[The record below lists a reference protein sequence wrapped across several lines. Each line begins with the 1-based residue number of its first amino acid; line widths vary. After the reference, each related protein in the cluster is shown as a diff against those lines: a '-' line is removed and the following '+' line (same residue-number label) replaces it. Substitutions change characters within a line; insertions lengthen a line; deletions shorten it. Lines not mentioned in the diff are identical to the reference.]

1 MIQACHCASLSF
13 TKYSRS
19 LLAGTPFALFLL
31 VVGNYRFIL
40 FLGAGMASDLLN
52 VGTQSVLT
60 AQRQLNTTG
69 HNISNVNTEG
79 YSRQSV
85 VQGTNDPRQYGGS
98 TYGMGVHVEN
108 VRRSWDQ
115 FAVKELNMSST
126 NNANKTDTQN
136 NLDMLSSMLSS
147 VSSKKI
153 PENLNEWFD
162 AVKTMADTPNDLGA
176 RKVVLEKA
184 KIFSDTLND
193 FHESVR
199 LQSDV
204 TNKKL
209 DMGIERVNQLGQ
221 EIRDIHRLMM
231 RTPGPHN
238 DLMDQHEKLIA
249 ELSEYTKVTVTPRA
263 NAEGFNVHIGNGHT
277 LVSGTESS
285 QLKMIDGDPDVH
297 QRRLAM
303 VEGEGIKPI
312 KADDIDG
319 KIGALLDMRDQHIPQ
334 LLDEM
339 GRLATGFSYKV
350 NQLQSQGL
358 DLNGQVGQDIF
369 TDVNADRVAKS
380 RVFAAPNSQADVAV
394 YIDDIAAI
402 KGGEYSLRFDGSQYS
417 VTTPKGEQIKLDMAQ
432 SESSFVLD
440 GMRVQIGEGLAPGE
454 RVLLRPTRSGAAII
468 KMETNDAKAIA
479 AQSYEASTTFAQG
492 DAKFKILAAGDV
504 KEFEVTLQAA
514 DQTHDTPWLKI
525 TDNKGNVLSD
535 QYSYPLDKQNPR
547 IEISVPENHPLYKNG
562 SKTVFELTDGALLN
576 DKFTA
581 NLVPSEGDNGNLRKM
596 QQLQTNKMMDDQ
608 SSTLIDVYHNLNTE
622 VGLKSSTANRLASVA
637 SLELESAQE
646 RVASISGVNLD
657 EEAANMMKFQQ
668 AYMASSRI
676 MQAANDTF
684 NTILQLR

>member
-1 MIQACHCASLSF
+1 
-13 TKYSRS
+13 
-19 LLAGTPFALFLL
+19 
-31 VVGNYRFIL
+31 
-40 FLGAGMASDLLN
+40 MASDLLN

-85 VQGTNDPRQYGGS
+85 IQGTNDPRQFGGS

-115 FAVKELNMSST
+115 FAVNELNLSAT
-126 NNANKTDTQN
+126 NHANKTDNQD
-136 NLDMLSSMLSS
+136 NLDMLSGMLSS
-147 VSSKKI
+147 VASKKI

-162 AVKTMADTPNDLGA
+162 ALKTMADTPNDLGA

-193 FHESVR
+193 FHETVR

-209 DMGIERVNQLGQ
+209 DMGIERVNQLAL

-238 DLMDQHEKLIA
+238 DLMDQHEKLVT
-249 ELSEYTKVTVTPRA
+249 ELSEYTKVTVTPRK

-277 LVSGTESS
+277 LVSGTEAS
-285 QLKMIDGDPDVH
+285 QLKMIDGYPDVH
-297 QRRLAM
+297 QRRLAL
-303 VEGEGIKPI
+303 VEGDGIKAI
-312 KADDIDG
+312 KSDDMDG
-319 KIGALLDMRDQHIPQ
+319 KIGAMLEMRDKHIPQ

-339 GRLATGFSYKV
+339 GRVATGFSYKI
-350 NQLQSQGL
+350 NQLQKQGL
-358 DLNGQVGQDIF
+358 DYNGEIGEDIF
-369 TDVNADRVAKS
+369 TDVNSEHVAKS
-380 RVFAAPNSQADVAV
+380 RVFAAPNSQADIAV
-394 YIDDIAAI
+394 KINDISAL
-402 KGGEYSLRFDGSQYS
+402 KGGEYSLRYDGERYI
-417 VTTPKGEQIKLDMAQ
+417 VTTPKGEQLEYNVDQ
-432 SESSFVLD
+432 SDSVIEIEQD
-440 GMRVQIGEGLAPGE
+440 GMRVEIGTGLEPGE

-492 DAKFKILAAGDV
+492 KAKFIIHDAGDV
-504 KEFEVTLQAA
+504 KEFEATLQPK
-514 DQTHDTPWLKI
+514 DEEHEKPWLKI
-525 TDNKGNVLSD
+525 TDPKGNELPFK
-535 QYSYPLDKQNPR
+535 YTFPNGKDKPPH
-547 IEISVPENHPLYKNG
+547 IEISVPEGHELYIEG
-562 SKTVFELTDGALLN
+562 EPTVFELTEGAFVN

-581 NLVPSEGDNGNLRKM
+581 NLRPSEGGNGNLRKM
-596 QQLQTNKMMDDQ
+596 QQLQTNKMMDGKA
-608 SSTLIDVYHNLNTE
+608 STLIDVYHNLNTE

-637 SLELESAQE
+637 RLEHEAAQE

-676 MQAANDTF
+676 MQAANETF
-684 NTILQLR
+684 NSILQLR